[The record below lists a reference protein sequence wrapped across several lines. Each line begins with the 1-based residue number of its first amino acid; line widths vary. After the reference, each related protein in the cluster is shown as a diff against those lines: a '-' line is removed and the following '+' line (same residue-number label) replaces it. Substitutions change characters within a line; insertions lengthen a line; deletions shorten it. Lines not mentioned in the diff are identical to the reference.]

1 VRWVLFQMGTAR
13 ASNLRPFGVSVIRR
27 TRRSAESAVMLS
39 RARRRKGLRAAVN
52 VVRSIASSD
61 ATAAIDGGSGRFKD
75 IISENCP
82 FVRPSGRN
90 ASSNR
95 RASALAARCT

>member
-1 VRWVLFQMGTAR
+1 MGTAR

-27 TRRSAESAVMLS
+27 VRRSAESAVTLS
-39 RARRRKGLRAAVN
+39 RARRRKGLRAAVK
-52 VVRSIASSD
+52 VVRSMARSD
-61 ATAAIDGGSGRFKD
+61 ATDAIDGGSGRFKD

-82 FVRPSGRN
+82 LVRPRGRN